1 MELVVVTTPPPVP
14 VPMCKATTATVAT
27 VCSAQEQL
35 HKTGRK
41 KMKKDNLV
49 KRLHQFEEQY
59 FDLVWY
65 ARGDKTDPD
74 HPGRKAIERIRKEYQ
89 DQVAALCGDSSDW
102 HHGFNSGC
110 LATVR
115 LMLGLLGTK
124 EEAEQAEDEFPFLD
138 T

>member
-1 MELVVVTTPPPVP
+1 MAAVVPGSGTTPQNG
-14 VPMCKATTATVAT
+14 T
-27 VCSAQEQL
+27 
-35 HKTGRK
+35 K
-41 KMKKDNLV
+41 KMKTDNLV